1 MSVSLAHVLAHWG
14 PEYLRQ
20 HALSAVQ
27 ARAWRA
33 IVACRTA
40 ALGGARLDC
49 QDCGGTQWR
58 WRSCRNRHC
67 PVCQKQAQDAWRS
80 ARMAE
85 LLNVPY
91 THMVFTLP
99 HELNGLARSQPRW
112 VYETLFRTVAQT
124 LTEFSANERWL
135 GGTPAFTLVLHTWT
149 QDLRLHV
156 HAHALISAGAL
167 NAQGQWVQPKRNDR
181 FLFPVRALSKVFAGK
196 FCALL
201 RAAEQDGTLTRD
213 AQQTSAEQRRVRGR
227 ALRAHGWVVYAKTPL
242 AGPAQVL
249 DYLSRYTHRTAISA
263 QRIVRADAQR
273 VWLSVRADQHGG
285 KRVMAM
291 PGEQFIG
298 RFLAHVLPSGFKR
311 IRHYGLLSAAR
322 KTKALAQARCALAM
336 PLADPLAREQAA
348 QFMRRIAQ
356 IDIDSCPRCH
366 VRWTITALAPR
377 GHTSADRQPRRSDP
391 ISQAP

>member
-1 MSVSLAHVLAHWG
+1 MSVSLAEVLRYFGLA
-14 PEYLRQ
+14 YLRE
-20 HALSAVQ
+20 HDLSRAQ

-33 IVACRTA
+33 ILACRTA
-40 ALGGARLDC
+40 ALGGARLHC
-49 QDCGGTQWR
+49 EGCGASQWR

-99 HELNGLARSQPRW
+99 HELNALARSQPRW
-112 VYETLFRTVAQT
+112 VYETLLRTVAQT
-124 LTEFSANERWL
+124 LTEFSVNQRWL
-135 GGTPAFTLVLHTWT
+135 GGTPAFSLVLHTWT

-167 NAQGQWVQPKRNDR
+167 DDQGQWVEPKRNRR
-181 FLFPVRALSKVFAGK
+181 FLFPVAALSKVFAGK
-196 FCALL
+196 FCAQL
-201 RAAEQDGTLTRD
+201 RTAEQGGTLKRD
-213 AQQTSAEQRRVRGR
+213 ALQTTARQRRQRER
-227 ALRAHGWVVYAKTPL
+227 ALRTKNWVVYAKTPM

-263 QRIVRADAQR
+263 QRIVRIDAQR
-273 VWLSVRADQHGG
+273 VWLSVRANEGGG
-285 KRVMAM
+285 KRVITM

-298 RFLAHVLPSGFKR
+298 RFVQHVLPSGFKR

-322 KTKALAQARCALAM
+322 KSQALAQARCALSM
-336 PLADPLAREQAA
+336 PVANPVAREQAA

-356 IDIDSCPRCH
+356 IDIDFCPKCH
-366 VRWTITALAPR
+366 LRWTITAFAPTGQTHSDSR
-377 GHTSADRQPRRSDP
+377 RRRSDLMA
-391 ISQAP
+391 QAP